1 MSAPLCASWKLQ
13 TWCVIALLTL
23 GHLNMNV
30 LVHACG
36 WVEKK
41 YLYWWYN
48 AKICGTLRQ
57 EQGGKG
63 EPFRG
68 ADGTLS

>member
-1 MSAPLCASWKLQ
+1 
-13 TWCVIALLTL
+13 
-23 GHLNMNV
+23 MNV

-41 YLYWWYN
+41 YLDWWCS

-63 EPFRG
+63 EPFCA
-68 ADGTLS
+68 ADGTDVDLHLSLPSNTLVLRL